1 MANNIRITIDQDTN
15 PNMADTVECEG
26 FFLVAFREDDIGL
39 YAMGR
44 RTVGGWVS
52 LFAEDENDITGEI
65 RRGMKL
71 ADMLG
76 AINKAENKAEQAEV

>member
-39 YAMGR
+39 HAVGR

-52 LFAEDENDITGEI
+52 LFAQDQDDSTAEI
-65 RRGMKL
+65 RQGMRL
-71 ADMLG
+71 ADLLE
-76 AINKAENKAEQAEV
+76 ATKKAENKAEQAEA

>member
-1 MANNIRITIDQDTN
+1 MANNIRITIDQDTS

-26 FFLVAFREDDIGL
+26 FYLVTFREDDMCL
-39 YAMGR
+39 HARGR
-44 RTVGGWVS
+44 RSVDGWIS
-52 LFAEDENDITGEI
+52 LFASQNDNTAEI

-76 AINKAENKAEQAEV
+76 AINGSENKAEKAEA